1 MIVGHASE
9 RDIKYMQPFVDVFDK
24 VVVSKLV
31 QSSMLGELS
40 EGGEQ
45 VYYGTMNN

>member
-1 MIVGHASE
+1 MITGHAGE
-9 RDIKYMQPFVDVFDK
+9 NDVKYQLPFEEVFNDVI
-24 VVVSKLV
+24 VSKLI

-45 VYYGTMNN
+45 VYYGRMNN